1 MRKLRV
7 GDMFCGAGGTSH
19 GIVNSD
25 FAEVAWA
32 INHDQNAIKAHTLNH
47 PNTKHY
53 EEDIVSMDI
62 SKLTEVDLLWASL
75 ECTHFSGAKGGQSRD
90 ADSRMLARQMYRY
103 IDKTNPSF
111 VVIENVKEFLTWGPL
126 MEVKKPCKIHGTK
139 IVTMADPEH
148 KGRYYNNWVENIK
161 EMGYEYD
168 YVILNS
174 ADYGARTSRSRYF
187 GIFAKVGQD
196 ITFPEPTHSKTGKNG
211 KAKWLPCKDH
221 INLADEG
228 NSIFG
233 RAFNESLPKNVRKP
247 LVANTQKRIAA
258 GIKKFCLDGD
268 LIYDHNFIMKY
279 YGNGDN
285 NSSLKGPLHT
295 ITTKDRHVLVSVE
308 KEQFV
313 AEHFGTNRSVN
324 QPMPTIMAYKD
335 QKYMVT
341 IEKGHFISKGYSAAR
356 LNNIHVSDVNDPL
369 HTIPTRNIHS
379 VVTMEKAQFTA
390 ENYTAKR
397 DGNERASSLLQP
409 LKTIPTAN
417 IHSLVTMEKMAFIQH
432 HFNSGN
438 NPGSNVA
445 SINDPLSTIMTV
457 PKESLVTLNKKMN
470 FLIDVKTRFLTA
482 NELKLIQG
490 FDPGYQLIGSQ
501 QVQKKAIGNSVVPLM
516 AQKLIEELYLQ
527 NHQKLN

>member
-32 INHDQNAIKAHTLNH
+32 INHDENAIKAHTINH

-103 IDKTNPSF
+103 IEKTNPSF
-111 VVIENVKEFLTWGPL
+111 IIIENVKEFLTWGPL
-126 MEVKKPCKIHGTK
+126 MEVKRKGKL
-139 IVTMADPEH
+139 VSVADPDK
-148 KGRYYNNWVENIK
+148 KGIHYKNWVDNIK

-168 YVILNS
+168 YAILNS
-174 ADYGARTSRSRYF
+174 ADFGARTSRSRYF

-196 ITFPEPTHSKTGKNG
+196 ITFPKPTHSKTGKDG
-211 KAKWLPCKDH
+211 KLKWLPCKDY
-221 INLADEG
+221 INLSDEG

-233 RAFNESLPKNVRKP
+233 RAYNNSLPKNVRKP
-247 LVANTQKRIAA
+247 LVKNTQKRIAA
-258 GIKKFCLDGD
+258 GIKKFCIDGD
-268 LIYDHNFIMKY
+268 LMYDHNFIMKY

-285 NSSLKGPLHT
+285 NSSLKTPLHT
-295 ITTKDRHVLVSVE
+295 ITTKDRHVLVSIE

-341 IEKGHFISKGYSAAR
+341 
-356 LNNIHVSDVNDPL
+356 L
-369 HTIPTRNIHS
+369 
-379 VVTMEKAQFTA
+379 EKASFTTQ
-390 ENYTAKR
+390 NYTAKR
-397 DGNERASSLLQP
+397 EGNERASSLKEP

-417 IHSLVTMEKMAFIQH
+417 IHSLVTMEKIAFIQH

-445 SINDPLSTIMTV
+445 SVNDPLSTIMTV
-457 PKESLVTLNKKMN
+457 PKGSLVTLNKKMN
-470 FLIDVKTRFLTA
+470 YLIDIKTRFLTA
-482 NELKLIQG
+482 DELKLIQG
-490 FDPGYQLIGSQ
+490 FDPAYQLIGSQ
-501 QVQKKAIGNSVVPLM
+501 QIQKKAIGNSVVPLM